1 MATTPVQVMQLKIFF
16 IGYFDHQGAA
26 QKLNGYQKV
35 SNYVLMVQCV
45 QQVVA
50 TVSHWLVLRIKD
62 FNLLERNSLWYGDGA
77 ISHSPFA

>member
-1 MATTPVQVMQLKIFF
+1 MQLKFL
-16 IGYFDHQGAA
+16 IGYFDDQGAA
-26 QKLNGYQKV
+26 QKLKGYLKV

-45 QQVVA
+45 EQVVA

-62 FNLLERNSLWYGDGA
+62 FNLLERDSLWYGGRA